1 MSDLQ
6 RETLGSIARLVD
18 QMGYAAMNGHL
29 ETLKAQFLTL
39 QKQMAKLDTIK
50 ELLMKEA

>member
-1 MSDLQ
+1 MNEVK
-6 RETLGSIARLVD
+6 RETLGAIARLCQ
-18 QMGYAAMNGHL
+18 QMEYSSMNAHT
-29 ETLKAQFLTL
+29 EMLKAQFLTL

>member
-18 QMGYAAMNGHL
+18 QMGYAAMNGHI
-29 ETLKAQFLTL
+29 EVLKAQFDALK
-39 QKQMAKLDTIK
+39 KQMAKLEIIR
-50 ELLMKEA
+50 EYV

>member
-1 MSDLQ
+1 MNDLQ

-29 ETLKAQFLTL
+29 ETLKAQFDTL
-39 QKQMAKLDTIK
+39 KKQMARLDVIRDYIK
-50 ELLMKEA
+50 KEA